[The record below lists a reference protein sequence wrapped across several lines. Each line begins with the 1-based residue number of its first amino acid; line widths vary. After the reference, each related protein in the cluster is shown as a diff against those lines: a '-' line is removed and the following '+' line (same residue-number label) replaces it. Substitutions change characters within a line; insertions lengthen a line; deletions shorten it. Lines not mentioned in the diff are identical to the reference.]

1 MTQHWQPQALHL
13 DPGLRTMA
21 ESRGRFELDFVRHG
35 ARTTLARQFVSY
47 PFHLT
52 RPFRLDPDIPSLLT
66 LYQQSS
72 SGGLYRG
79 ERLSCRFRVAAG
91 AAAHITTQAATIVH
105 DCQGQPARQ
114 NTAIRVESGGFL
126 AYAPDPLVL
135 FPGAFFAAGLEAS
148 LADDAVLFLCD
159 AFSMHDP
166 RAEGR
171 CFDRLSSDVVIR
183 DRGGRLA
190 VRDCFQLVG
199 DALRDRASPMGRWQ
213 VMASY
218 LILGPSSRLPSQAD
232 LQSSHVEGGSI
243 IGVSALPNA
252 AGWGIRCL
260 AADAIAARKAS
271 DRLFSLCCQ
280 AAFGHSPMPRR
291 K

>member
-1 MTQHWQPQALHL
+1 MTQHWQPSTSLLEPTFSARSQ
-13 DPGLRTMA
+13 
-21 ESRGRFELDFVRHG
+21 SSGRFELDFMRHG
-35 ARTTLARQFVSY
+35 ARTTLTRQFVSY

-52 RPFRLDPDIPSLLT
+52 RPFRLDPAIPSLLT

-79 ERLSCRFRVAAG
+79 ERLSCRFRAGAG

-105 DCQGQPARQ
+105 DCQGRPAHQ

-135 FPGAFFAAGLEAS
+135 FPGASFAARLEAS

-159 AFSMHDP
+159 AFTTHDP
-166 RAEGR
+166 KGEGR
-171 CFDRLSSDVVIR
+171 CFDRLHSDVVIR
-183 DRGGRLA
+183 DLGGKLA
-190 VRDCFQLVG
+190 VRDCFQLAG
-199 DALRDRASPMGRWQ
+199 TALCGQASPMGRWQ
-213 VMASY
+213 VMASF
-218 LILGPSSRLPSQAD
+218 LVLGPQSRLPSQLE
-232 LQSSHVEGGSI
+232 LQRSHVEGSSI
-243 IGVSALPNA
+243 VGVSMLPNA
-252 AGWGIRCL
+252 AGWGVRCL
-260 AADAIAARKAS
+260 AADAIALRSACE
-271 DRLFSLCCQ
+271 RLFSLCCQ

>member
-1 MTQHWQPQALHL
+1 MTQHWQPPSLHG
-13 DPGLRTMA
+13 DPAVHLLA
-21 ESRGRFELDFVRHG
+21 EHRGRFELDFIRHG

-52 RPFRLDPDIPSLLT
+52 RPFRLDPAIPSLLT

-79 ERLSCRFRVAAG
+79 ERLSCRFRVGAG

-105 DCQGQPARQ
+105 DCQGRPAHQ
-114 NTAIRVESGGFL
+114 GAVIQVEAGAFL

-135 FPGAFFAAGLEAS
+135 FPGASFAASLEAK
-148 LADDAVLFLCD
+148 LADDAVVFLCD
-159 AFSMHDP
+159 AFTTHDP

-171 CFDRLSSDVVIR
+171 RFDRLSSDVVIR
-183 DRGGRLA
+183 NSSGRLV
-190 VRDCFQLVG
+190 VRDCFQLTG
-199 DALRDRASPMGRWQ
+199 EALCERTSPMGRWQ

-218 LILGPSSRLPSQAD
+218 LVLGPPSRLPSLAE
-232 LQSSHVEGGSI
+232 LQRSHVEGRSI
-243 IGVSALPNA
+243 LGVSALPNA

-260 AADAIAARKAS
+260 AADAIAARKTS

>member
-1 MTQHWQPQALHL
+1 MTQHWQPLSSPG
-13 DPGLRTMA
+13 DPAVHIMA
-21 ESRGRFELDFVRHG
+21 EHRGRFELDFIRHG

-52 RPFRLDPDIPSLLT
+52 RPFRLDPAIPSLLT

-79 ERLSCRFRVAAG
+79 ERLSCRFRVGAG

-105 DCQGQPARQ
+105 DCQGRPAQQR
-114 NTAIRVESGGFL
+114 TIIEVEGGAFL

-135 FPGAFFAAGLEAS
+135 FPGASFAASLEAR
-148 LADDAVLFLCD
+148 LADDAVMFLCD
-159 AFSMHDP
+159 AFTTHDP

-171 CFDRLSSDVVIR
+171 RFDQLSSDVVIR
-183 DRGGRLA
+183 NSSGRLV
-190 VRDCFQLVG
+190 VRDSFRLGG
-199 DALRDRASPMGRWQ
+199 DALCSQTSPMGRWQ

-218 LILGPSSRLPSQAD
+218 LVLAPPARLPSQAD
-232 LQSSHVEGGSI
+232 LQCSQVEGRSI
-243 IGVSALPNA
+243 IGVSVLPNA
-252 AGWGIRCL
+252 VGLGIRCL
-260 AADAIAARKAS
+260 AADAIAARKAT
-271 DRLFSLCCQ
+271 DRLFLLCCQ

>member
-1 MTQHWQPQALHL
+1 M
-13 DPGLRTMA
+13 
-21 ESRGRFELDFVRHG
+21 
-35 ARTTLARQFVSY
+35 TLADFLASSLAEGAVIVRIAEAQGSTPREAGATMIVSARGSAGTIGGGQLE
-47 PFHLT
+47 FHCIDLA
-52 RPFRLDPDIPSLLT
+52 RILLD
-66 LYQQSS
+66 
-72 SGGLYRG
+72 SGGPQQLVEIPLG
-79 ERLSCRFRVAAG
+79 P
-91 AAAHITTQAATIVH
+91 QM
-105 DCQGQPARQ
+105 GQ
-114 NTAIRVESGGFL
+114 
-126 AYAPDPLVL
+126 
-135 FPGAFFAAGLEAS
+135 
-148 LADDAVLFLCD
+148 C
-159 AFSMHDP
+159 
-166 RAEGR
+166 
-171 CFDRLSSDVVIR
+171 C
-183 DRGGRLA
+183 GGR

-271 DRLFSLCCQ
+271 DRLFSLCCE